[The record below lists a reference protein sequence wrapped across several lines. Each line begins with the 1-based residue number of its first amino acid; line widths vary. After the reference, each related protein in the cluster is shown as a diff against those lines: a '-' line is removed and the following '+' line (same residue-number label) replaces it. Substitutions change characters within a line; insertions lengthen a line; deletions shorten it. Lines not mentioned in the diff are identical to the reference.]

1 MIPNALSYSSIA
13 SVYFSWLTRSLP
25 RALKSWTMLW
35 VGDPGISRVPTIAM
49 PLMRVRSGS
58 GAEERWS
65 RVGPQREEFKG

>member
-1 MIPNALSYSSIA
+1 
-13 SVYFSWLTRSLP
+13 
-25 RALKSWTMLW
+25 MLW